1 MTWLLLKMFNIKAE
15 KQEEKKILHEVG
27 GKRGPYLGKRDGG
40 KGGGGNL
47 SEAGRGE
54 NGRKLGLGWVGINY
68 YYQ

>member
-40 KGGGGNL
+40 KGGGG
-47 SEAGRGE
+47 
-54 NGRKLGLGWVGINY
+54 
-68 YYQ
+68 